1 MASRY
6 TENDHKSKIDLLKR
20 YQYCSTRKSSE
31 SQEPVLFCDFYSDLQ
46 MQLENKQ
53 FDAELLD
60 WQVNRYIGT
69 LFEKLPFEYKKQLEI
84 LYNKAVAMVAPTKNS
99 LSNVI

>member
-1 MASRY
+1 M
-6 TENDHKSKIDLLKR
+6 KR

-31 SQEPVLFCDFYSDLQ
+31 NQEPVLFCDFYSDLQ
-46 MQLENKQ
+46 MQLESKQ

-60 WQVNRYIGT
+60 WQVNRYISH

-84 LYNKAVAMVAPTKNS
+84 LYNNVKAVAPTKPGGAYTM
-99 LSNVI
+99 